1 MSILVVED
9 DASIRE
15 TLGMV
20 LEAYNYEAVL
30 LDAGEKVIAHLRK
43 DWPDLMLLDL
53 NLQDTSGEEVY
64 ANIMAEFGKVPPTV
78 VLSAVQSGALS
89 IRKMSGAVFM
99 SKPYGIEQ
107 LLDVI
112 EKNIST
118 RGAA

>member
-1 MSILVVED
+1 VSILVVED

-20 LEAYNYEAVL
+20 LEAYHYDAVL
-30 LDAGEKVIAHLRK
+30 VDSGEKVMAYLRT

-53 NLQDTSGEEVY
+53 NLQDTSGQEIY
-64 ANIMAEFGKVPPTV
+64 ANIMAEFGRVPPTV

-89 IRKMSGAVFM
+89 IRKMTGAIFM
-99 SKPYGIEQ
+99 SKPYGIEE
-107 LLDVI
+107 LVEVI
-112 EKNIST
+112 EKNLKT